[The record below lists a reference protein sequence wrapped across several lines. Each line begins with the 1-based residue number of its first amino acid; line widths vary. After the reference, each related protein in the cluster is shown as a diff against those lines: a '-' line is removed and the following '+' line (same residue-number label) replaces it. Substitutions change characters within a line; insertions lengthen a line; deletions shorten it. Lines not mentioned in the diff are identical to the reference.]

1 MRLGTRLP
9 VAPAIALCVL
19 ATILLPAR
27 ARAEPSAGLTPE
39 QMEQLL
45 SEYEVRLRAHRR
57 ELLDREAALEKAKRT
72 ITKLGKT
79 RFDRPQPT
87 SEPQAAAPTKER
99 EESRRESRA
108 EIERLQATIAALN
121 DQLRKSASV
130 VAQPSPP
137 RDEARIQ
144 ELERS
149 EREAHAEI
157 VRLQAKNTALEAE
170 LAAVM
175 ALANRSSNEAEHP
188 NAERDAALV
197 ISLRHE
203 LDVERENRATLE
215 REIERL
221 VSAARFPEP
230 SPALSRSLDDARA
243 EILLLNERLAHEH
256 RAREALEITV
266 ARVRRIA
273 EIGAGD
279 DWVDRF
285 ETTMNERREQAERLQ
300 EELHN
305 ANESIV
311 SLKSKL
317 ETAAGSAPPPA
328 EDVRGLEDDVK
339 KLRDALQTAQQ
350 ANADLRAQ
358 AELAARLAELL
369 YAQSR

>member
-1 MRLGTRLP
+1 MRLRARLL
-9 VAPAIALCVL
+9 APAIAVCVL

-27 ARAEPSAGLTPE
+27 AHAEASAGLTTE

-45 SEYEVRLRAHRR
+45 SDYEVRLRAHRR

-72 ITKLGKT
+72 ITKLRKP

-87 SEPQAAAPTKER
+87 SEPQAAAPTKEL

-108 EIERLQATIAALN
+108 EIARLQATIAALN
-121 DQLRKSASV
+121 DQLRKSGSV
-130 VAQPSPP
+130 VAQSSAP

-149 EREAHAEI
+149 ERAARAEI
-157 VRLQAKNTALEAE
+157 VRLQAKNEALEAE

-175 ALANRSSNEAEHP
+175 ALANRSPNEAEP
-188 NAERDAALV
+188 RAERDAALV

-203 LDVERENRATLE
+203 LDVERENRATIE
-215 REIERL
+215 RELERL
-221 VSAARFPEP
+221 VSAARFPER
-230 SPALSRSLDDARA
+230 SLAVSRSLDDARA
-243 EILLLNERLAHEH
+243 EIMLLNERLAHEH
-256 RAREALEITV
+256 RARESLEITV
-266 ARVRRIA
+266 TRVRRIV

-285 ETTMNERREQAERLQ
+285 EATMNERREQAERLQ

-317 ETAAGSAPPPA
+317 ETAAVSAPAPA
-328 EDVRGLEDDVK
+328 VDVRGLEDDVK